1 MIVFSFLHCI
11 SVSFNEIHFFQDPP
25 KPTTTLVFRTNP
37 LSEVSLDVFVNN
49 RLMGTE
55 SSIIEGVALLMAC
68 FYVLQLQYP
77 KSGKEFLYLV
87 QVGLLKLPLQKGE
100 KLPAKVSTFI
110 NLVK

>member
-68 FYVLQLQYP
+68 FYVRNCSTP
-77 KSGKEFLYLV
+77 SAVKSF
-87 QVGLLKLPLQKGE
+87 
-100 KLPAKVSTFI
+100 ST
-110 NLVK
+110 

>member
-1 MIVFSFLHCI
+1 MIVFSILHCI

-25 KPTTTLVFRTNP
+25 KPTTTLVFHTNP

-68 FYVLQLQYP
+68 FYVRNCSTP
-77 KSGKEFLYLV
+77 SAVKSF
-87 QVGLLKLPLQKGE
+87 
-100 KLPAKVSTFI
+100 ST
-110 NLVK
+110 